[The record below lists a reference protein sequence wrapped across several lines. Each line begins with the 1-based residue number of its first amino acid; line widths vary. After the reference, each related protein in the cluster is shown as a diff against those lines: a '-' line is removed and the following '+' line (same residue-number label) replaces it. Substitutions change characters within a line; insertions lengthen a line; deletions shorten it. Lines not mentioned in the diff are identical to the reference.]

1 MTHFD
6 LRIHFRSFLR
16 WVAQYGPITLY
27 DLESRWCKSHWLI
40 IGPLLKH
47 QVSCVRS
54 MSCHQLWGPTARS
67 QDSRAPPFTYVRTDA
82 FHLQVGVPSEGERSC
97 VRGVQAVENGGAE
110 VGGLYQGSLGWS
122 FQFLKEKMV
131 HLLWFH
137 NFRNG
142 ELAKMG
148 DGFGW
153 PEQGT
158 LLWKL
163 KLGMALMAL
172 DNLKSLQ
179 VSRRGLLMSTSFSDW
194 YVF

>member
-1 MTHFD
+1 MMQVPLAHHRPLTKAPSILCEVNVMSSNYGAQLPGRKIHERRPLPMFGIRMLFIFRLEC
-6 LRIHFRSFLR
+6 LRKGKGVVFEGYKR
-16 WVAQYGPITLY
+16 WRMEV
-27 DLESRWCKSHWLI
+27 
-40 IGPLLKH
+40 LK
-47 QVSCVRS
+47 
-54 MSCHQLWGPTARS
+54 L
-67 QDSRAPPFTYVRTDA
+67 
-82 FHLQVGVPSEGERSC
+82 
-97 VRGVQAVENGGAE
+97 GGCTKA
-110 VGGLYQGSLGWS
+110 SLGWS

-194 YVF
+194 YVFLACSISIYTCYYI